1 MRDWQGF
8 ERRDDP
14 FPHWVHAAFL
24 SAAEVHTLNAEW
36 PDVSDPR
43 WHHERRGYALKSA
56 LMFPRRLPDAAQA
69 IAADLY
75 APASVEQ
82 LCALTALPLQPD
94 PWFTEGPLMPRVG
107 GGLHE
112 IHRGG
117 LLKLHLDFSAHPTG
131 LVRALNF
138 LIYLNP
144 DWRDDWRGALL
155 LGNGEACIYPRA
167 GTAVIFETTDTSWHG
182 HPDPLACP
190 PERTRR
196 SLALYYY
203 RQGKSSERQ
212 TTVYAA

>member
-8 ERRDDP
+8 ERRPEP
-14 FPHWVHAAFL
+14 FPHWVHESFL
-24 SAAEVHTLNAEW
+24 LPAEVRAINAEW

-56 LMFPRRLPDAAQA
+56 LMFPRRLPDTAEL

-75 APASVEQ
+75 APTSVER
-82 LCALTALPLQPD
+82 LSALTGLPLLAD
-94 PWFTEGPLMPRVG
+94 PWFLDGPLMPRVG

-117 LLKLHLDFSAHPTG
+117 LLKMHLDFSAHPTG

-138 LIYLNP
+138 LVYLNE
-144 DWRDDWRGALL
+144 DWRDEWGGALL
-155 LGNGEACIYPRA
+155 LGKGEAQIFPRA

-182 HPDPLACP
+182 HPEPLACP
-190 PERTRR
+190 PDRTRR

-203 RQGKSSERQ
+203 RHGKPSERV
-212 TTVYAA
+212 TTQYAN